1 MSAIKNALFDI
12 EELADD
18 AICGGANSVNDVVV
32 YVNTY
37 SRIKAD
43 EELIERIWE
52 KYFDWYIDGEYSD
65 NL

>member
-1 MSAIKNALFDI
+1 MSAIKSALHDI

-18 AICGGANSVNDVVV
+18 AICAGANSVNDVVV

-43 EELIERIWE
+43 EELIEKIWE
-52 KYFDWYIDGEYSD
+52 KYFDWYTEGECGDSI
-65 NL
+65 